1 MANEMKLSVEAS
13 VNVAVTVV
21 DYRSINDIIYVI
33 CAVKTKLCLFI
44 SETFL

>member
-1 MANEMKLSVEAS
+1 MELSGEAS

-21 DYRSINDIIYVI
+21 GYRSINDIVYVI
-33 CAVKTKLCLFI
+33 CAVKTELCIFI